1 MRDMTPTERAYV
13 AGIIDGEGSIEYT
26 QRDRIRHDRPG
37 KPVHK
42 VWNIRME
49 VPQVDGRL
57 IDYLMVTTDE
67 GVRDMK
73 HYPNNETWQDQHRWR
88 VGYRGVY
95 RVLKQVH
102 KYLIV
107 KREKSQLVIDHYD
120 KIFSK
125 KVFGKGGFGAK

>member
-1 MRDMTPTERAYV
+1 MTPTERAYV
-13 AGIIDGEGSIEYT
+13 AGIIDGEGYIEFK

-42 VWNIRME
+42 VWNIRLE

-57 IDYLMVTTDE
+57 IDYLMETTAE
-67 GVRDMK
+67 GTRDMK
-73 HYPNNETWQDQHRWR
+73 RFPNNDKWQDQHRWR
-88 VGYRGVY
+88 VAHRGVY
-95 RVLKQVH
+95 RVLKQIH

-107 KREKSQLVIDHYD
+107 KGEKSKLVIDHYD

-125 KVFGKGGFGAK
+125 KVFGKGGFGAR

>member
-13 AGIIDGEGSIEYT
+13 AGIIDGEGSIEYV
-26 QRDRIRHDRPG
+26 QRNVIRHDRPG

-42 VWNIRME
+42 VWNIRLE

-57 IDYLMVTTDE
+57 IDYLMETTAE
-67 GVRDMK
+67 GTRDMK
-73 HYPNNETWQDQHRWR
+73 RFPNHDKWQDQHRWR
-88 VGYRGVY
+88 CAHRGVY
-95 RVLKQVH
+95 RVLKQIN

-107 KREKSQLVIDHYD
+107 KKEKAKLVIDHYD

-125 KVFGKGGFGAK
+125 KVFGKGGFGVK

>member
-1 MRDMTPTERAYV
+1 MTPTERAYV
-13 AGIIDGEGSIEYT
+13 AGIIDGEGSIEYI
-26 QRDRIRHDRPG
+26 QRDRIRHDRKG

-57 IDYLMVTTDE
+57 IDYLMETTGE
-67 GVRDMK
+67 GHRDMK
-73 HYPNNETWQDQHRWR
+73 RFPDNDKWQDQHRWR
-88 VGYRGVY
+88 LGYRGVY

-107 KREKSQLVIDHYD
+107 KQEKSKLVIDHYD

-125 KVFGKGGFGAK
+125 KFFGKGGFGVR

>member
-1 MRDMTPTERAYV
+1 MRDMTPTERSYV
-13 AGIIDGEGSIEYT
+13 AGIIDGEGSIEFT
-26 QRDRIRHDRPG
+26 QRQRIRHDRKG

-42 VWNIRME
+42 VWNIRLE

-57 IDYLMVTTDE
+57 IDYLMTTTDE

-73 HYPNNETWQDQHRWR
+73 HYPNNESWQDQHRWR

-95 RVLKQVH
+95 RILKQVH

-107 KREKSQLVIDHYD
+107 KKEKSEMVINHYD

-125 KVFGKGGFGAK
+125 KVFGKGGFGVR

>member
-1 MRDMTPTERAYV
+1 MTSTERAYV
-13 AGIIDGEGSIEYT
+13 AGIIDGEGSIEYV

-42 VWNIRME
+42 VWNIRLE

-57 IDYLMVTTDE
+57 IDYLIETTAE
-67 GVRDMK
+67 GTRDMK
-73 HYPNNETWQDQHRWR
+73 HFPDNDKWHDQHRWR
-88 VGYRGVY
+88 VAHRGVY
-95 RVLKQVH
+95 RVLKQVD

-107 KREKSQLVIDHYD
+107 KKEKAKLVVDHYD

-125 KVFGKGGFGAK
+125 KVFGKGGFGAR

>member
-1 MRDMTPTERAYV
+1 MRTMTPTERAYV
-13 AGIIDGEGSIEYT
+13 AGIIDGEGSIEYI
-26 QRDRIRHDRPG
+26 QRDRIRHDRKG

-57 IDYLMVTTDE
+57 IDYLIETTAE
-67 GVRDMK
+67 GTRDMK
-73 HYPNNETWQDQHRWR
+73 RFPGNDNWQDQHRWR

-95 RVLKQVH
+95 RILKQIH

-107 KREKSQLVIDHYD
+107 KKEKSELVIKHYD
-120 KIFSK
+120 KIFARK
-125 KVFGKGGFGAK
+125 FFGTGGFGVK

>member
-1 MRDMTPTERAYV
+1 MRTMTPTERSYV
-13 AGIIDGEGSIEYT
+13 AGIIDGEGSIEYV

-42 VWNIRME
+42 VWNIRLE

-57 IDYLMVTTDE
+57 IDYLMTTTDE
-67 GVRDMK
+67 GNRDMK
-73 HYPNNETWQDQHRWR
+73 HYPNNDKWQSQHRWR
-88 VGYRGVY
+88 VSYRGVY
-95 RVLKQVH
+95 RVLKQIH

-107 KREKSQLVIDHYD
+107 KKEKSQLVIDHYD

>member
-1 MRDMTPTERAYV
+1 MTPTERAYV
-13 AGIIDGEGSIEYT
+13 AGIIDGEGSIEYI
-26 QRDRIRHDRPG
+26 QRDRIRHDRKG

-57 IDYLMVTTDE
+57 IDYLMETTGE
-67 GVRDMK
+67 GHRDMK
-73 HYPNNETWQDQHRWR
+73 RFPDNDKWQDQHRWR
-88 VGYRGVY
+88 LGYRGVY

-107 KREKSQLVIDHYD
+107 KQEKSKLVIDHYD

-125 KVFGKGGFGAK
+125 KVFGTGGFGVR

>member
-1 MRDMTPTERAYV
+1 MRTMTPTERAYV
-13 AGIIDGEGSIEYT
+13 AGIIDGEGSIEYI
-26 QRDRIRHDRPG
+26 QRQVVRHDRPG

-57 IDYLMVTTDE
+57 IDYLMQTTAE
-67 GVRDMK
+67 GTRDMK
-73 HYPNNETWQDQHRWR
+73 HFPNNDKWRDQHRWR
-88 VGYRGVY
+88 VAHRGVY
-95 RVLKQVH
+95 RVLKQID

-107 KREKSQLVIDHYD
+107 KKEKAKLVVDHYD

-125 KVFGKGGFGAK
+125 KVFGKGGFGVR

>member
-1 MRDMTPTERAYV
+1 MRTMTPTERAYV
-13 AGIIDGEGSIEYT
+13 AGIVDGEGSIEYT
-26 QRDRIRHDRPG
+26 QRDRIRHDRKG

-42 VWNIRME
+42 VWNIRLE

-57 IDYLMVTTDE
+57 IDYLMETTAE

-73 HYPNNETWQDQHRWR
+73 RYPGNDNWQDQHRWR

-95 RVLKQVH
+95 RVLKQID

-107 KREKSQLVIDHYD
+107 KKEKSQLVIDHYD

-125 KVFGKGGFGAK
+125 KVFGKGGFGAR

>member
-1 MRDMTPTERAYV
+1 MRVMTPTERSYV
-13 AGIIDGEGSIEYT
+13 AGIIDGEGCIEYV
-26 QRDRIRHDRPG
+26 QRNRIRHDRPG

-42 VWNIRME
+42 VWSIRLE

-57 IDYLMVTTDE
+57 IDYLMETTDE

-73 HYPNNETWQDQHRWR
+73 RYPNNDKWQDQHRWR

-95 RVLKQVH
+95 RILKQVH

-107 KREKSQLVIDHYD
+107 KKEKSQLVINHYD
-120 KIFSK
+120 EKFSK